1 MEMYG
6 VPIEEMRTWIESA
19 GGRLVQTIPWDAMY
33 QEEFTDW
40 QRWCF
45 VAAKQQEPSS

>member
-6 VPIEEMRTWIESA
+6 VPVVEMRGWIEGA
-19 GGRLVQTIPWDAMY
+19 GGRLIDAFPWSTISGSESP
-33 QEEFTDW
+33 DW

-45 VAAKQQEPSS
+45 VAAK